1 MSDLL
6 SQLAELENVEIF
18 LELCRRSQ
26 LAEDLAHGTY
36 TVFAPTD
43 KAFTLLPEP
52 LFRALWSG
60 PEEILIDVLE
70 HHLVVGIQLDRLKG
84 RGRSGARRLRTVQGS
99 QVELTTEE
107 YDGAAFSGPLLR
119 CKNGVIRRVTQVGC
133 PAYGVPNWPVELRL
147 RWAFADLENDRSL
160 PGQRT
165 PRVRDGDESYGHTT
179 VALH

>member
-26 LAEDLAHGTY
+26 FAEDLADGTY

-43 KAFTLLPEP
+43 KAFTRLPEP

-70 HHLVVGIQLDRLKG
+70 HHLVPGIQLDRLKG
-84 RGRSGARRLRTVQGS
+84 QGRRARRLRTVQGS
-99 QVELTTEE
+99 QVELTPED

-119 CKNGVIRRVTQVGC
+119 CKNGVIRRVNQVGC
-133 PAYGVPNWPVELRL
+133 PSYGVPSWPVELRL

-160 PGQRT
+160 PGPRT
-165 PRVRDGDESYGHTT
+165 LRVRDGDVTCSHTT
-179 VALH
+179 VSLH